1 MMFNMNNINS
11 FNLFIKQ
18 SDENMRKVI
27 PALRQALSE
36 GINPMDAINEIFAKY
51 HISGDDFTD
60 ADIQK
65 IENVIKEF

>member
-1 MMFNMNNINS
+1 MFNMNDING

-18 SDENMRKVI
+18 SDENVRKVI
-27 PALRQALSE
+27 PALRQALSK
-36 GINPMDAINEIFAKY
+36 GITPMDAINEIFTKY
-51 HISGDDFTD
+51 HISEDDFTD

>member
-1 MMFNMNNINS
+1 MFNINDINS

-18 SDENMRKVI
+18 SDENVRKVI
-27 PALRQALSE
+27 PALRQALLK
-36 GINPMDAINEIFAKY
+36 GINPMDAINEIFTKY
-51 HISGDDFTD
+51 HISESDFTD